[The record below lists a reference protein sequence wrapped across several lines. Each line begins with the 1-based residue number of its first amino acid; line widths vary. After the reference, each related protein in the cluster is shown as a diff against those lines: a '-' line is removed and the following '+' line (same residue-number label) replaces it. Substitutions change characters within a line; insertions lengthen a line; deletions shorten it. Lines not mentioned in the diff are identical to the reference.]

1 MQSAVAALQ
10 HSGAAVLTSYERLD
24 EHSHG
29 DTSAEL
35 KFLPDH
41 VTLAELRAASFSS
54 SAITSPTFSSPSSS
68 MSSSP
73 AVAAL
78 HHAGPISPIT
88 LSPPEMTLSE
98 KRHHE
103 RSFSIP
109 LEPRDAYYATELS
122 YLRTESLPRLRH
134 AARKVDNE
142 WYEAKRL
149 GSVSQDDATEF
160 EKWWAD
166 KKTWIRQLDEQG
178 RRMSSAMGVSAS
190 GLGWTAP

>member
-1 MQSAVAALQ
+1 MQSALAALQ
-10 HSGAAVLTSYERLD
+10 HSGAAVLTSYERL
-24 EHSHG
+24 EQHSTK
-29 DTSAEL
+29 DTTAEQ
-35 KFLPDH
+35 KFVPDH
-41 VTLAELRAASFSS
+41 MTLADLRAASFSS

-68 MSSSP
+68 MASSP
-73 AVAAL
+73 AILAL
-78 HHAGPISPIT
+78 SNAGPISPIT
-88 LSPPEMTLSE
+88 LSPPEMASSE

-134 AARKVDNE
+134 GARKVDNE

-149 GSVSQDDATEF
+149 GAVSQDDASEF

-166 KKTWIRQLDEQG
+166 KKKWIHQLDDQG